1 LRRDEIPAMIAAM
14 VQSPPSQPP
23 CMSCRVFVKFVSDPE
38 TDPMKSVVGL
48 ACAAQAVTDGHDV
61 DVFFAAASTR
71 MLVPG
76 YLEGLAERLG
86 APPAMAQGF
95 IQTLINGARWHCS
108 FNSLKATA
116 DIEEGQGGI
125 IVPDEAIAWS
135 GPPGVIALATSAD
148 TVLCY

>member
-1 LRRDEIPAMIAAM
+1 
-14 VQSPPSQPP
+14 
-23 CMSCRVFVKFVSDPE
+23 MSCRVFVKFVSDPE
-38 TDPMKSVVGL
+38 TDPMKAVVGL
-48 ACAAQAVTDGHDV
+48 ACAAQAVSDGHDV

-76 YLEGLAERLG
+76 YLEVG

-95 IQTLINGARWHCS
+95 IQTLIDGARWHCS
-108 FNSLKATA
+108 FNSLKSTA
-116 DIEEGQGGI
+116 DIEEGQSGI

-135 GPPGVIALATSAD
+135 GPPGVIALATAAD

>member
-1 LRRDEIPAMIAAM
+1 MRNTPVVEHPRMIQIIEGFAR
-14 VQSPPSQPP
+14 S
-23 CMSCRVFVKFVSDPE
+23 MSCRVFVKFVSDPE
-38 TDPMKSVVGL
+38 TDPTKAVVGL

-95 IQTLINGARWHCS
+95 VQTLIDGARWHCS

-135 GPPGVIALATSAD
+135 GPPGVIALATAAD

>member
-1 LRRDEIPAMIAAM
+1 MRRDEIPAMIAAM

>member
-1 LRRDEIPAMIAAM
+1 MIAAM

-76 YLEGLAERLG
+76 YLEGLAERMG

>member
-1 LRRDEIPAMIAAM
+1 MIQI
-14 VQSPPSQPP
+14 VEGFGWS
-23 CMSCRVFVKFVSDPE
+23 MSCRVFVKFVSDPE
-38 TDPMKSVVGL
+38 VDPMKSVVGL
-48 ACAAQAVTDGHDV
+48 ACAAQAVSDGHDV

-76 YLEGLAERLG
+76 YLEGLAERMG
-86 APPAMAQGF
+86 APPAMARGF
-95 IQTLINGARWHCS
+95 VQTLIDGARWHCS

-116 DIEEGQGGI
+116 DIEEGQSGI

-135 GPPGVIALATSAD
+135 GPPGVIALATAAD

>member
-1 LRRDEIPAMIAAM
+1 MMEIIEGFA
-14 VQSPPSQPP
+14 Q

-38 TDPMKSVVGL
+38 IDPTKAIVGL
-48 ACAAQAVTDGHDV
+48 ACAAQAVSDGHDV
-61 DVFFAAASTR
+61 DVFFAAAATR

-76 YLEGLAERLG
+76 YLEGLAEQMG
-86 APPAMAQGF
+86 APQGMAQSF
-95 IQTLINGARWHCS
+95 VQTLIDGARWHCS

-116 DIEEGQGGI
+116 GIEEGQSGI
-125 IVPDEAIAWS
+125 IVPDEAISWS

>member
-1 LRRDEIPAMIAAM
+1 MA
-14 VQSPPSQPP
+14 S
-23 CMSCRVFVKFVSDPE
+23 RVFVKFVSDPE
-38 TDPMKSVVGL
+38 TDPMKAVVGL
-48 ACAAQAVTDGHDV
+48 ACAAQAVSDGHDV

-76 YLEGLAERLG
+76 YLEGLAERMG
-86 APPAMAQGF
+86 APPSMAQGF
-95 IQTLINGARWHCS
+95 AQTLIDGARWHCS

-116 DIEEGQGGI
+116 DIEEGQSGI

-135 GPPGVIALATSAD
+135 GPPGVIALATAAD

>member
-1 LRRDEIPAMIAAM
+1 MIEIIHGSAPN
-14 VQSPPSQPP
+14 
-23 CMSCRVFVKFVSDPE
+23 MSCRVFVKFVSDPE
-38 TDPMKSVVGL
+38 TDPSKAVVGL

-135 GPPGVIALATSAD
+135 GPPGVIALATAAD

>member
-1 LRRDEIPAMIAAM
+1 MIAAM